1 MASKPVPYARFCR
14 DLARSYGIAGIWL
27 EKVVSA
33 TRAVRL
39 LTLLAALIAPAA
51 LYGAAPPDA
60 DPKRNPP
67 SLAGQFLIASP
78 EMRDPRFAQTVLVM
92 IRHDRHG
99 AMGIVINRPAGNLDL
114 ARLLDAI
121 GEKGE
126 GATGAVPVFQGGPV
140 QIELSFVLHSGDYRQ
155 AETRDVAS
163 GVAMTAAPAIFR
175 DIATRASPNKYLI
188 MFGYAGWGPGQLEA
202 ELAQNAWFTA
212 PIDPRLVFDEDR
224 DKVWER
230 AMERRTREL

>member
-1 MASKPVPYARFCR
+1 
-14 DLARSYGIAGIWL
+14 LARSYGIAGIWL
-27 EKVVSA
+27 EKAVSV
-33 TRAVRL
+33 TRVVRL
-39 LTLLAALIAPAA
+39 LTLLAALMAPAA
-51 LYGAAPPDA
+51 MHGAAPPDA
-60 DPKRNPP
+60 DPKQNPP

-92 IRHDRHG
+92 IRHDRNG
-99 AMGIVINRPAGNLDL
+99 AMGIVINRPVGKLEL

-126 GATGAVPVFQGGPV
+126 GTTGAVPVFQGGPV
-140 QIELSFVLHSGDYRQ
+140 QIELSFVLHSGDYHQ
-155 AETRDVAS
+155 SETRDVAS
-163 GVAMTAAPAIFR
+163 GLAMTAAPAIFR
-175 DIATRASPNKYLI
+175 DIAAKAGPSKSLI
-188 MFGYAGWGPGQLEA
+188 AFGYAGWGPGQLEA

-212 PIDPRLVFDEDR
+212 PLDSRLVFDEDR